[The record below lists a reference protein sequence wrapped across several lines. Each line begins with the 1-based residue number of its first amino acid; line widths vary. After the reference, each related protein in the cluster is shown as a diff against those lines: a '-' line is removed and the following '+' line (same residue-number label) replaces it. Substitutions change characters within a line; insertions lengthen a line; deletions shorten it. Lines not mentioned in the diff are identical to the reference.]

1 MEKTV
6 RVTGM
11 TCAMCVKSIE
21 TAVGSID
28 GVENVKVNL
37 ATETVFVRFDEKKVD
52 FETIKR
58 VIEDLGYGVV
68 DEHASAEDVEEHL
81 SKMRKKLYVATFA
94 GVLLLILTY
103 FASLPYESFVQLIIA
118 LPAIVYSGGSIF
130 RSALSALRHKTLNMD
145 VMYSMGVGSAFFA
158 SILSTAG
165 VLPEEYMFYETS
177 VLLLAFLLL
186 GRTLEARAKSRTGE
200 AIKKLIGL
208 QAKTA
213 VVVRDGSEVVVPVE
227 DVVVGDILIVKPGE
241 KIPVDGVVI
250 EGESYVDESMIS
262 GEPLPVLKRENDEVF
277 GATINK
283 TGVLKIRAT
292 RVGSE
297 TLLAQIVKLV
307 ESAISSK
314 PPVQKLADRI
324 VTYFIP
330 AVLLIAVSSFIYWYF
345 IAKTSALFAFTTL
358 IAVLVVA
365 CPCAFGLATPTAI
378 TVGIGRGAE
387 LGLLIRNADALEIA
401 EKVTTVVFDKTGTL
415 TKGQPEVTDLISL
428 NSSERDLLRLAAM
441 AEKRSEHPIAE
452 TILRKAVEEGVEVEE
467 PDKIE
472 VVAGKGV
479 IASSASGIVLV
490 GNRRLMEEYG
500 ISVDSE
506 AGLAL
511 ERLER
516 EAKTA
521 VIVARDGKVE
531 GIIAVSDTL
540 KESARRAVE
549 ELKKWGLG
557 LG

>member
-1 MEKTV
+1 MP
-6 RVTGM
+6 
-11 TCAMCVKSIE
+11 SF
-21 TAVGSID
+21 S
-28 GVENVKVNL
+28 
-37 ATETVFVRFDEKKVD
+37 
-52 FETIKR
+52 
-58 VIEDLGYGVV
+58 
-68 DEHASAEDVEEHL
+68 SAE
-81 SKMRKKLYVATFA
+81 A
-94 GVLLLILTY
+94 
-103 FASLPYESFVQLIIA
+103 
-118 LPAIVYSGGSIF
+118 
-130 RSALSALRHKTLNMD
+130 
-145 VMYSMGVGSAFFA
+145 
-158 SILSTAG
+158 
-165 VLPEEYMFYETS
+165 
-177 VLLLAFLLL
+177 
-186 GRTLEARAKSRTGE
+186 EARAKSRTGE

-345 IAKTSALFAFTTL
+345 IAKTSAFFAFTTL

-521 VIVARDGKVE
+521 VIVARM
-531 GIIAVSDTL
+531 
-540 KESARRAVE
+540 ARLRE
-549 ELKKWGLG
+549 
-557 LG
+557 